1 LRGGGGRKEKNN
13 DGEQQKER
21 DMKEQRKK
29 GFWSWRRETN
39 NKNKVEMGNLEKKD
53 ARKEIIKC
61 GKKIV

>member
-1 LRGGGGRKEKNN
+1 
-13 DGEQQKER
+13 
-21 DMKEQRKK
+21 MKEQRKK